1 MTRRMTRSSISLFLL
16 VVTVSASACQGRKTP
31 NEEVGPSGLCSA
43 QSDCATDQICLHG
56 QCVPAPIPA
65 GGPVRGNPHL
75 TATPGALSF
84 GSATSPAG
92 RTLAIVL
99 ENDGDAMLELGG
111 VTIVPASS
119 AFKLEQLGAGPFWI
133 QPGRSREIFVT
144 YAPATP
150 GSQTATLRI
159 ESQAPAIDVPLS
171 GN

>member
-1 MTRRMTRSSISLFLL
+1 MTCAMTRSSISLLL
-16 VVTVSASACQGRKTP
+16 LAVTATANGCTGRKTP
-31 NEEVGPSGLCSA
+31 NEEAGPTGLCSA

-56 QCVPAPIPA
+56 QCVAAPIPA

-75 TATPGALSF
+75 TASPGALSF
-84 GSATSPAG
+84 GSVTGPAG

-119 AFKLEQLGAGPFWI
+119 SFKLEQLGAGPFWI

-144 YAPATP
+144 YAPASP
-150 GSQTATLRI
+150 GAQTATLRI
-159 ESQAPAIDVPLS
+159 ESQAQAVDVPLS